1 MRSNCFKFIVVST
14 VATQFAH
21 QDRAETVVV
30 QCMQSGPEVYVF
42 WIGVV
47 FVALL
52 LYMFARFYRT
62 YLKQNIPEQKK
73 LIPR

>member
-1 MRSNCFKFIVVST
+1 MLFNCFKFILSN
-14 VATQFAH
+14 
-21 QDRAETVVV
+21 
-30 QCMQSGPEVYVF
+30 GPEVY
-42 WIGVV
+42 VV

-52 LYMFARFYRT
+52 LYMFVRVFYRT